1 MCVLQSSNVKELLLQ
16 LQIKIHGVA
25 RSVQLYCWTRS
36 GTEERTT
43 ASFLGHP
50 IITDEELK
58 MCEHVAKKQSS
69 TDRGGAS
76 KGNSQQ
82 RTCRHDGSVTLNE
95 GSCPYLPSGRCGSS
109 GNYPSSGP
117 NHGMDRTSP
126 QESPPALF
134 HLPCFSAQCFEEPT
148 VTTLSEP
155 KKCDHRLPG
164 PTIQRLLKELLE
176 AFFTQFAK
184 SSCA

>member
-1 MCVLQSSNVKELLLQ
+1 MVTQTGGIRGNRGVTAETGVRMCVLQSSNVKELLLQ

-82 RTCRHDGSVTLNE
+82 RTCRHDGSVTLNVHISRRAAVGLLGTIHHRGRTME
-95 GSCPYLPSGRCGSS
+95 WTGPLPRSHHLHCFI
-109 GNYPSSGP
+109 
-117 NHGMDRTSP
+117 
-126 QESPPALF
+126 F
-134 HLPCFSAQCFEEPT
+134 HASLRNVS
-148 VTTLSEP
+148 
-155 KKCDHRLPG
+155 
-164 PTIQRLLKELLE
+164 
-176 AFFTQFAK
+176 K
-184 SSCA
+184 SQQ